1 MKKTTLT
8 GVMSLSAL
16 VLLSSCG
23 EDLPNG
29 GGTGTGL
36 LAPVVNLDTEVMA
49 SSRATD
55 ESASRAAD
63 EISVDDLRI
72 KVASADDD
80 GASFSQTWN
89 SLAEFPLDQKF
100 KVGTYNVTA
109 FYGDPAVEGFEMPAY
124 SGTQRVT
131 VAENQT
137 SEVSIEARL
146 VNAMISVEYTDAFQ
160 NYMSNWSASVAGGDA
175 SNPVAFATTETR
187 PAYIQAGPAKVYVS
201 FTKPNGVSATLEVAS
216 IEAKACHHY
225 HVGVDV
231 NGGGAG
237 SETLEITFDADVDR
251 EETVNIPLD
260 DDILNA
266 PAPELSADGFVPGE
280 SVSFAEGMVADG
292 ADLKMNIIA
301 RGGIAS
307 VTMTTASA

>member
-89 SLAEFPLDQKF
+89 SLA
-100 KVGTYNVTA
+100 
-109 FYGDPAVEGFEMPAY
+109 
-124 SGTQRVT
+124 
-131 VAENQT
+131 
-137 SEVSIEARL
+137 
-146 VNAMISVEYTDAFQ
+146 
-160 NYMSNWSASVAGGDA
+160 
-175 SNPVAFATTETR
+175 
-187 PAYIQAGPAKVYVS
+187 
-201 FTKPNGVSATLEVAS
+201 
-216 IEAKACHHY
+216 
-225 HVGVDV
+225 
-231 NGGGAG
+231 
-237 SETLEITFDADVDR
+237 
-251 EETVNIPLD
+251 
-260 DDILNA
+260 
-266 PAPELSADGFVPGE
+266 
-280 SVSFAEGMVADG
+280 
-292 ADLKMNIIA
+292 
-301 RGGIAS
+301 
-307 VTMTTASA
+307 